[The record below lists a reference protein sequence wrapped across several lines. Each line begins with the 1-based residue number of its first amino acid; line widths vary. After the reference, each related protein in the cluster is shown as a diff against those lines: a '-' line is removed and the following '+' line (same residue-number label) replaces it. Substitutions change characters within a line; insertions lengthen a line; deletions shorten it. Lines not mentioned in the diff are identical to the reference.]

1 MKAMAPKHQHT
12 AEPINEKHETLAH
25 TEVKSELGD
34 DRQVASADYTG
45 AERKTDPAEIA
56 LVRKIDWRLMPILCV
71 MYFLNY
77 VDRNA
82 IAQARLNGLEDDLGM
97 SGVEFNTCVSM
108 LVSPLIYFCYGTAV
122 LESHLGLIPIPL
134 VNFLLFVGY
143 VLMQIPSNMLI
154 TRIRPGIYMSSWMFV
169 WAIVSACTALVQ
181 NFGGLVACRFFL
193 GITEAPFYPGA
204 TYMLSIFYTRKE
216 VATRIALLYCA
227 QILATGFSGLIAA
240 AVFEMDGIRGLE
252 GWRWLFVLEGAATAL
267 VAIIGFFML
276 PNTPLTTR
284 WLSPSE
290 RELAHARMER
300 DRVSDSME
308 PVSMMEGLR
317 QACRD
322 KRTWLFCLM
331 QNFHLSACSFNSF
344 FPTVV
349 KTLGFSTTI
358 TLVLTCP
365 PFLLAGAAGIATG
378 WSSGR
383 MHERTWHIT
392 VGLLIAVVG
401 FVIAA
406 STLNT
411 AGRYVAC
418 FIFPMGAYSVNSVII
433 GWASSTLSQTKE
445 KKAVVLAMTNV
456 GGQPEQIGYI
466 YGAYLWPD
474 SDEPRYGIG
483 FGASAGFALLS
494 IACAWIIR
502 MMLIKE
508 NQRLK
513 ASTNERINLYGY

>member
-1 MKAMAPKHQHT
+1 MDAKQQPIAQDEKVATLVEDKPELAADKHPAIRHNVDYAGAQ
-12 AEPINEKHETLAH
+12 A
-25 TEVKSELGD
+25 KS
-34 DRQVASADYTG
+34 
-45 AERKTDPAEIA
+45 DPDEIA
-56 LVRKIDWRLMPILCV
+56 LVRKIDWRLMPTLCS

-82 IAQARLNGLEDDLGM
+82 IAQARLNNLEDDLGM
-97 SGVEFNTCVSM
+97 TGFQFNTCVS
-108 LVSPLIYFCYGTAV
+108 I
-122 LESHLGLIPIPL
+122 
-134 VNFLLFVGY
+134 LFVGY
-143 VLMQIPSNMLI
+143 VLMQVPSNMLI
-154 TRIRPGIYMSSWMFV
+154 TRIRPGVYMSSWMFI

-181 NFGGLVACRFFL
+181 SFGGLVAARFFL

-240 AVFEMDGIRGLE
+240 AVFEMDGVRGIA
-252 GWRWLFVLEGAATAL
+252 GWRWLFIIEGSVTAA
-267 VAIIGFFML
+267 VAIFGFFML
-276 PNTPLTTR
+276 PNTPLTTS
-284 WLSPSE
+284 WLKPHE
-290 RELAHARMER
+290 RELANARMER
-300 DRVSDSME
+300 DKVGDSTA
-308 PVSMMEGLR
+308 PVSTMEGLR

-331 QNFHLSACSFNSF
+331 QCFHLSACSFNSF

-349 KTLGFSTTI
+349 KTLRFNTTV

-365 PFLLAGAAGIATG
+365 PFLFAGAAGIAMG

-392 VGLLIAVVG
+392 GGLLVAIVG

-418 FIFPMGAYSVNSVII
+418 FIFPIGAYSVNSVII
-433 GWASSTLSQTKE
+433 GWAASTLAQTKE
-445 KKAVVLAMTNV
+445 KKSVVLAMTNV
-456 GGQPEQIGYI
+456 GGQIGYI

-474 SDEPRYGIG
+474 SDEPRFGIG

-494 IACAWIIR
+494 ISCAWLIR
-502 MMLIKE
+502 MLLIKE
-508 NQRLK
+508 NQKLR
-513 ASTNERINLYGY
+513 ASTNERVNLYGY